1 MSTEESMNDK
11 HLQKNLQLRK
21 GASTVAELSNRLH
34 EVMEKHPCFAIAATV
49 DAMRALK
56 ELLRQHSNADEGTI
70 DIACSAFLTAL
81 TNAATLNS
89 AKLIACNP
97 DEQII
102 DYDSSIMNEGA
113 VE

>member
-1 MSTEESMNDK
+1 MSDESTMEEK

-21 GASTVAELSNRLH
+21 GASTICELTNRLYD
-34 EVMEKHPCFAIAATV
+34 VIEKHPSFAIAATV

-56 ELLRQHSNADEGTI
+56 ELLRHHSNADEGTI

-81 TNAATLNS
+81 TNVATLNS
-89 AKLIACNP
+89 ARLIACNS